1 MSLYLILVTFTF
13 GQSIENQSKILNII
27 INEESLVSGDGVY
40 FNKRESECIYL
51 LFLGKTAKEIARHLN
66 ISSRTVEVYLNNIRL
81 KLGCYMRAEVIA
93 RILSNKENKQA
104 ILKFIALL

>member
-1 MSLYLILVTFTF
+1 MIV
-13 GQSIENQSKILNII
+13 I
-27 INEESLVSGDGVY
+27 EESIVSGNGVN
-40 FNKRESECIYL
+40 FNTWEEECFYL
-51 LFLGKTAKEIARHLN
+51 LFLGKTAKEIARPLN

-81 KLGCYMRAEVIA
+81 RLGCYMRAEVIA